1 MVDFL
6 DFFENAYRLKR
17 TPRSGFWYY
26 GIKEPETVAEHIFGV
41 SLLAYIFGNY
51 LNRYHDL
58 NLDMEKILKM
68 AIIHELGEALIG
80 DLHLESRQFL
90 GKCVEEAE
98 KKAFKEMSEKLP
110 EGLKDEIYNLYEEFE
125 EGKTPEAIFV
135 RSMDKVDLLIQAF
148 IYEKTGYKNLQN
160 FFGERK
166 NFEYIEKIPEI
177 KEFIESIKARR
188 RE

>member
-1 MVDFL
+1 MSDFL

-41 SLLAYIFGNY
+41 SLLAYIFGYY
-51 LNRYHDL
+51 LNRYHQL
-58 NLDMEKILKM
+58 NLNMEKILKM
-68 AIIHELGEALIG
+68 AIVHELGEALIG
-80 DLHLESRQFL
+80 DLHLESRQLL
-90 GKCVEEAE
+90 GECVVEAE
-98 KKAFKEMSEKLP
+98 KKAFKEMTEKLP
-110 EGLKDEIYNLYEEFE
+110 EGLRAEVLSLYEEFE

-160 FFGERK
+160 FFGEKK

-177 KEFIESIKARR
+177 KEFIESLKARR
-188 RE
+188 PK